1 MGVFKMTRQEEN
13 KLKSDLINLMTK
25 NFETRTDEDLFQR
38 LLIANET
45 IALELSRFYNIY
57 EDLGK

>member
-1 MGVFKMTRQEEN
+1 MWVFKMTRQEEN
-13 KLKSDLINLMTK
+13 KLKSDLLNLMTE

>member
-1 MGVFKMTRQEEN
+1 MTRQEEN
-13 KLKSDLINLMTK
+13 KLKTDLLNLMTE

-57 EDLGK
+57 EELENSI

>member
-1 MGVFKMTRQEEN
+1 MTRQEKN
-13 KLKSDLINLMTK
+13 KLKSDLLNLMTE

-57 EDLGK
+57 EELEK